1 MSQQV
6 DVNEIL
12 DSMILLYNDV
22 KHVGSQYYRHW
33 EPQIEKET
41 FFESAENFSY
51 YLALRNHDIRDLQ
64 EQLVPLGLSSLG
76 RLESKTLSTLQAVI
90 ANLALIAGKE
100 VDISFPSQESFVV
113 GEERLR
119 ENIDEQFGEEPEN
132 RHARIMVTMPLEAA
146 TDRDYVQSLIEA
158 GMNVARINCAHDTE
172 EIWMQMI
179 DLIREVADE
188 LDAEV
193 KIMLDI
199 AGPKIRTDWVYTQLK
214 NPKLK
219 VDDRLILTS
228 DYEHFPQSF
237 EANVVAGFDVK
248 EIISAVKVGDPVLI
262 DDGSIETVV
271 EAVDE
276 HSIHLL
282 VTKVKGKS
290 MRLRAEKGL
299 NFPKTQFELN
309 ILSDKDRRDIAF
321 ASQHADIIACSFV
334 RHGQDIIEIQKEL
347 TKHLGDKANEKAILA
362 KIETVQAIENLPEI
376 IMTASSKNPFSIMIA
391 RGDLA
396 VESGYIHLTELQQEI
411 LWLCEAAS
419 IPVVW
424 GTEVLANLIDKGI
437 PTRSELTDAAESAR
451 ADCVMLN
458 KGEFVIEAIDMLDQ
472 ILEKMQE
479 HLYKKTSKLRALNI
493 AKMKGVTI
501 EEN

>member
-1 MSQQV
+1 MIESISVNQV
-6 DVNEIL
+6 L
-12 DSMILLYNDV
+12 DELIELYNDV
-22 KHVGSQYYRHW
+22 EHTGLQYFKHW
-33 EPQIEKET
+33 EKHIEQES
-41 FFESAENFSY
+41 FLESAKNFSY
-51 YLALRNHDIRDLQ
+51 YLALRNHDIRKIQ

-76 RLESKTLSTLQAVI
+76 RLESKTMSSLEAVI
-90 ANLALIAGKE
+90 FNLSLLANRE
-100 VDISFPSQESFVV
+100 TDISFPSNESFVV
-113 GEERLR
+113 GEKQLH
-119 ENIDEQFGEEPEN
+119 ENIEHHFGVEPNN
-132 RHARIMVTMPLEAA
+132 RHGRIMVTMPTEAA
-146 TDRDYVQSLIEA
+146 YDREYVRSLIEA

-172 EIWMQMI
+172 EEWSQMI
-179 DLIREVADE
+179 EIIREAAGE
-188 LDAEV
+188 LNQEV

-199 AGPKIRTDWVYTQLK
+199 AGPKIRTDWIFTRLK
-214 NPKLK
+214 NPKLR

-228 DYEHFPQSF
+228 DYDQLPEMNG
-237 EANVVAGFDVK
+237 ANIVAGFDVK
-248 EIISAVKVGDPVLI
+248 EIIQAVKVNDPVLI

-271 EAVDE
+271 EKVDE
-276 HSIHLL
+276 HAIHLL
-282 VTKVKGKS
+282 VIKVKGKS
-290 MRLRAEKGL
+290 VRLKAEKGL
-299 NFPKTQFELN
+299 NFPKTQFEVN
-309 ILSDKDRRDIAF
+309 ILSVKDRNDIKF
-321 ASQHADIIACSFV
+321 ASAHADIIACSFV
-334 RHGQDIIEIQKEL
+334 RHGQDIIEIQNEL
-347 TKHLGDKANEKAILA
+347 KKHLGDKANEKALLA

-396 VESGYIHLTELQQEI
+396 VESGYIHLTELQHEI

-424 GTEVLANLIDKGI
+424 GTEVLANLINKGI

-493 AKMKGVTI
+493 AKMKGVEI
-501 EEN
+501 EK